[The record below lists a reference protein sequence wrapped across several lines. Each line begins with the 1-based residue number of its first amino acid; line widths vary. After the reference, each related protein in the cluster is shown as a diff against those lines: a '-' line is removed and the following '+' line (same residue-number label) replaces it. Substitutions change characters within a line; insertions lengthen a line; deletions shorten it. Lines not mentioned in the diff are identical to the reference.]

1 MNSLGFIYPALLLAP
16 LLIWWIRL
24 RTTGWPLAAPPWL
37 SGAVAAL
44 AVMDIAY
51 VAVIER
57 QFLREPM
64 ATKIRAR
71 GQTPEQSVALVGA
84 VLLLAPVCWA
94 LLASFLGLSA
104 GQFSWYAA
112 ASVAGLAIWGW
123 RYRSVILSPPDKNL

>member
-16 LLIWWIRL
+16 VLIWSIRL
-24 RTTGWPLAAPPWL
+24 RTTGWPSAAPAWL
-37 SGAVAAL
+37 SAAVAAV
-44 AVMDIAY
+44 AVVDIIY

-94 LLASFLGLSA
+94 LLASFLGLSV
-104 GQFSWYAA
+104 GQLSWYAA
-112 ASVAGLAIWGW
+112 ASVAALAVWGW
-123 RYRSVILSPPDKNL
+123 RYRSVFFGA